1 MYNMQSLFMDLM
13 HLYGCIWISW
23 FALLLYCPVYI
34 LYNICMEVDTL
45 KTEYSNIVQ
54 YKAYKLYT
62 FIDCTF
68 YITLFDL
75 FHINIRKPL
84 QGDITVNPWKS
95 IDCK

>member
-1 MYNMQSLFMDLM
+1 
-13 HLYGCIWISW
+13 
-23 FALLLYCPVYI
+23 
-34 LYNICMEVDTL
+34 MEVDTL

-75 FHINIRKPL
+75 FHINIRKPS
-84 QGDITVNPWKS
+84 QGDITVNP
-95 IDCK
+95 